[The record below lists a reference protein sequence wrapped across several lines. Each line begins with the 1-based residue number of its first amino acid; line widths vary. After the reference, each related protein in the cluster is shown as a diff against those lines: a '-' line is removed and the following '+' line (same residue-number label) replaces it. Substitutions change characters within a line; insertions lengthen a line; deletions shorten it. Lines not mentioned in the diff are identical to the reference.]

1 MGGVGLG
8 GFELHAIFIPLDVL
22 GLDSSH
28 LAIGESLRLLYEVSK
43 YNFRHKKRIFSFSLN
58 DHIRPSESQLSKRL
72 IAQTKIINM

>member
-28 LAIGESLRLLYEVSK
+28 LAIGESLSLLYEVSK
-43 YNFRHKKRIFSFSLN
+43 YNFRHKMNFLFLF
-58 DHIRPSESQLSKRL
+58 E
-72 IAQTKIINM
+72 